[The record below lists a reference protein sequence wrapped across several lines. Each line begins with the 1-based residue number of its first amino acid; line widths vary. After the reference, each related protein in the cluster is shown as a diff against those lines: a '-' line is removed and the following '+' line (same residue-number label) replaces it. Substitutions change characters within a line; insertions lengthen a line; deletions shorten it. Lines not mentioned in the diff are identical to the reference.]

1 MPAQALTLECC
12 APDCTS
18 FFIGRAGAGC
28 IGRNTGWAGHANN
41 RNGPTRDL
49 LQVVSL
55 LQQQLPAETFRLLFM
70 TLSFRNVNKRFGD
83 LRVID
88 DFSREIA
95 SGELVALVGPSGCG
109 KSTLLHIAAG
119 LEHQTGGAV
128 LLEGRPISAPGPERT
143 LMFQENALYPWL
155 RLVDNVAMAMEL
167 QGVSRRVARQ
177 EATAWLERVQ
187 LKGFE
192 DYYPHQVSGG
202 MRQRAALARAFIAQ
216 PKVLLLDEPFG
227 ALDALTRMTL
237 QDALL
242 DLIQEARPT
251 VLLVTHDVDEA
262 LFLADRVL
270 VFSKRPAVVL
280 KEFHL
285 EHYVKTHDL
294 TEMGPIRREILEL
307 LGIDTGYHK
316 GPAEGARHNQLEGVA
331 P

>member
-1 MPAQALTLECC
+1 M
-12 APDCTS
+12 
-18 FFIGRAGAGC
+18 
-28 IGRNTGWAGHANN
+28 
-41 RNGPTRDL
+41 
-49 LQVVSL
+49 
-55 LQQQLPAETFRLLFM
+55 M
-70 TLSFRNVNKRFGD
+70 LSFRNVSKRFGD

-88 DFSREIA
+88 DFSREIDR
-95 SGELVALVGPSGCG
+95 GELIALVGPSGCG

-119 LEHQTGGAV
+119 LERQSGGEV
-128 LLEGRPISAPGPERT
+128 LLEGKPVAGPGPERT

-155 RLVDNVAMAMEL
+155 TLSANVAMALEL
-167 QGVSRRVARQ
+167 QGRDRRAARDQ
-177 EATAWLERVQ
+177 AYGWLEKVQ

-192 DYYPHQVSGG
+192 EYYPHQVSGG

-242 DLIQEARPT
+242 DLIQETRPT

-280 KEFHL
+280 KEFQL
-285 EHYVKTHDL
+285 DRYVKTHDL
-294 TEMGPIRREILEL
+294 AEMAPIRREILEL

-316 GPAEGARHNQLEGVA
+316 LSGAAAHTDQPEGVN